1 MNTPERQPKILIV
14 EDDRNLAEML
24 DSYFVMQGYRVMATS
39 WGNDAVQL
47 ADEAL
52 PDLVLL
58 DILLPDMDG
67 YEVCQRLRESH
78 KTRSIPIIFL
88 TERNQRQ
95 ERLLGLKMGV
105 VDYITK
111 PFDLQELRLRVR
123 NVLNR
128 VVNPSEA
135 NAVTG
140 LPDEVATDAQ
150 LQMYLNDPYSGRGLL
165 IVSLRGLNSFREL
178 YGFIASD
185 EVLRVVSLMVRNAV
199 GEVAGH
205 DAYCGHLFGQTFVAI
220 VPNQT
225 LDALADRIIERA
237 ASSLEY
243 FYPGDNRGSKAYTD
257 DRLRL
262 LMGQITDEDGFFN
275 TLEALKQR
283 AIACQ
288 LQVPPVVDEP
298 VIRLLASNE

>member
-1 MNTPERQPKILIV
+1 LTTPERQPTILIV

-24 DSYFVMQGYRVMATS
+24 ESYFEMQGYQAMATS
-39 WGNDAVQL
+39 WGEHAVQL

-67 YEVCQRLRESH
+67 FEVCQRLRASH
-78 KTRSIPIIFL
+78 KTRGIPIIFL

-128 VVNPSEA
+128 VVNPVEE
-135 NAVTG
+135 NPVTG
-140 LPDEVATDAQ
+140 LPDEAATNAQ
-150 LQMYLNDPYSGRGLL
+150 LQAYIDDPYSGRGLRV
-165 IVSLRGLNSFREL
+165 VSLRGLNSFREL

-205 DAYCGHLFGQTFVAI
+205 DAYCGHLFGQTFVAV

-225 LDALADRIIERA
+225 LNALVDRVIERA
-237 ASSLEY
+237 ASALEY
-243 FYPGDNRGSKAYTD
+243 FYPGDNRGPNAYTD

-262 LMGQITDEDGFFN
+262 LIGQVTDEDGFFS

-283 AIACQ
+283 AIASQ
-288 LQVPPVVDEP
+288 LQVTPPVDEP
-298 VIRLLASNE
+298 VLRLVASDQ

>member
-1 MNTPERQPKILIV
+1 LNTPERHPTILIV

-24 DSYFVMQGYRVMATS
+24 DSYFEMQGYQVMATS
-39 WGNDAVQL
+39 WGEHAVQL

-67 YEVCQRLRESH
+67 FEVCQRLRASH
-78 KTRSIPIIFL
+78 KTRTIPIIFL
-88 TERNQRQ
+88 TERNQRR

-128 VVNPSEA
+128 VANPVEA
-135 NAVTG
+135 NPVTG
-140 LPDEVATDAQ
+140 LPDEAATDIQ
-150 LQMYLNDPYSGRGLL
+150 LQAYLDNPYSGKGLL
-165 IVSLRGLNSFREL
+165 VVTLRGLNSFREL

-205 DAYCGHLFGQTFVAI
+205 DAYCGHLFGHTFVTIA
-220 VPNQT
+220 PNHT
-225 LDALADRIIERA
+225 LDALTDRVIERA
-237 ASSLEY
+237 AYALEY
-243 FYPGDNRGSKAYTD
+243 FYPGDNRGPNAYTD

-262 LMGQITDEDGFFN
+262 LIGQVTDGDGFFP
-275 TLEALKQR
+275 TLDALKQQ
-283 AIACQ
+283 AIASQ
-288 LQVPPVVDEP
+288 LQVPPVVDDP
-298 VIRLLASNE
+298 VIRLLASNQ